1 MTHFLNFIT
10 KTLKSHLLYIATYR
24 SRNIQMNIFCNTK
37 TNQKRTMPIY
47 HGKKRNFPFDTLF
60 GGTDKNHYFVDV
72 MEVTSN
78 EIVFN

>member
-1 MTHFLNFIT
+1 
-10 KTLKSHLLYIATYR
+10 
-24 SRNIQMNIFCNTK
+24 MNIFCNTK